1 MRNIIFPA
9 TLAVLV
15 GLGTVG
21 CEQDAMEEAGEDMDE
36 AAEEAGDRAE
46 EAAD

>member
-1 MRNIIFPA
+1 MIGMRNIIFPA

-15 GLGTVG
+15 TLGTAS
-21 CEQDAMEEAGEDMDE
+21 CEQGAMGE

-46 EAAD
+46 DAAD